1 MFQRYLGFAFAL
13 PLCLGPVLPA
23 RPDTIYL
30 ADGTQLEN
38 VSITADTLAGLTYK
52 QRGVE
57 QQLPSDQVERVEY
70 QRKPKQVQE
79 AEVALQEDNIEGA
92 IEDLELCRDGILGGN
107 EKEQKAFPWAAEW
120 ASNRVVELRR
130 ANQDWAGTVAAA
142 NLLIEK
148 FPESRNL
155 PAAYLAKA
163 EAESALDKEAA
174 ALSSLAGLAK
184 LIGERSLSQR
194 WQLEHDVSLATI
206 DRSLD
211 PRARL
216 TKLEKVQKAAGGSAG
231 GNAVL
236 NRAELA
242 MAEAYLALADADT
255 AKRADHLAKAR
266 QLLEGINARPAV
278 EERVLAG
285 ALMGMADAS
294 FQAATGSQDKAA
306 LAAARLL
313 YMRVVVLY
321 RGQSRYVP
329 KALFQA
335 ATISKQ
341 LFDLTQDP
349 SEAERQIKLATRLV
363 SRYRGTSWADEGR
376 VLMR

>member
-1 MFQRYLGFAFAL
+1 MLQRTLCFAL
-13 PLCLGPVLPA
+13 ALPFSLGLALPA

-30 ADGTQLEN
+30 LDGKVLEN
-38 VSITADTLAGLTYK
+38 VSISADTLAGVTYK
-52 QRGVE
+52 QKGAE
-57 QQLPSDQVERVEY
+57 QQLSADQVERVEY

-79 AEVALQEDNIEGA
+79 AEVALGEDNIEGA
-92 IEDLELCRDGILGGN
+92 IEDLELCRDGILAGN
-107 EKEQKAFPWAAEW
+107 EKDKKAFPWAAEW

-142 NLLIEK
+142 SLLIEQ
-148 FPESRNL
+148 FTDSRNL

-163 EAESALDKEAA
+163 EAEA
-174 ALSSLAGLAK
+174 ALGKEDAALASLAGLAK
-184 LIGERSLSQR
+184 LIGERSLSER
-194 WQLEHDVSLATI
+194 WQLEHDVSQATI
-206 DRSLD
+206 DKGLD
-211 PRARL
+211 ARARL
-216 TKLEKVQKAAGGSAG
+216 TKLEKVQKAASAG
-231 GNAVL
+231 GMAVL

-242 MAEAYLALADADT
+242 MAEAYLSLADTEQARRDE
-255 AKRADHLAKAR
+255 HLAKAKG
-266 QLLEGINARPAV
+266 LLEGINARPAV

-285 ALMGMADAS
+285 TLMGMADAS
-294 FQAATGSQDKAA
+294 FQVAAANKDKAA

-341 LFDLTQDP
+341 LFELTQDP
-349 SEAERQIKLATRLV
+349 AEGERQIKLATKLV
-363 SRYRGTSWADEGR
+363 SRYRGTSWAEDGKTLLR
-376 VLMR
+376 